1 MATISDK
8 SRVNLSHTIITP
20 SLEWTLT
27 LPGPWTVC
35 QKPKPAAGCRL
46 FCLPYA
52 GGNSGTYRSWD
63 SLLPD
68 SIELHTIQLPGRLR
82 RFSEAPLLSVADI
95 VAQCTPQLSKLIVGK
110 PYALFGHSMGAVVA
124 FELGRELRRMGRP
137 PRWLFASGRQAPQLP
152 WRRPVIH
159 GLDEASFRRALGQLG
174 GTPEAVLAHPELMAA
189 LMPVLRA
196 DFTAIE
202 TYRCSPQQP
211 LDCPI
216 TLFGGLTDPHV
227 SVDDLLAWQ
236 DQTSA
241 RAMLTMLQGGH
252 FFIEEE
258 APAIVRTIIT
268 DLNHA

>member
-1 MATISDK
+1 
-8 SRVNLSHTIITP
+8 
-20 SLEWTLT
+20 
-27 LPGPWTVC
+27 
-35 QKPKPAAGCRL
+35 
-46 FCLPYA
+46 
-52 GGNSGTYRSWD
+52 
-63 SLLPD
+63 
-68 SIELHTIQLPGRLR
+68 
-82 RFSEAPLLSVADI
+82 
-95 VAQCTPQLSKLIVGK
+95 
-110 PYALFGHSMGAVVA
+110 MGAVVA